1 MRRNPGYA
9 SAAVLSLNDDCTPF
23 IGRRV
28 RVVGQV
34 EKVIGNILNMK
45 QGEWTIK
52 VELNENYHNE
62 HYEFQF
68 LEVMGPLEA
77 IEDHTLRIRLESIR
91 GMRNFSMDLYCE
103 AVRRRNAFIRSHFM

>member
-28 RVVGQV
+28 RVVGQLDRLVMISCRV

-77 IEDHTLRIRLESIR
+77 IEDHVLYSSSLSRRLSES
-91 GMRNFSMDLYCE
+91 D
-103 AVRRRNAFIRSHFM
+103 

>member
-1 MRRNPGYA
+1 MISCR
-9 SAAVLSLNDDCTPF
+9 
-23 IGRRV
+23 
-28 RVVGQV
+28 V

-52 VELNENYHNE
+52 VELNE

-77 IEDHTLRIRLESIR
+77 IEDHVLYSSSLSRRLSES
-91 GMRNFSMDLYCE
+91 D
-103 AVRRRNAFIRSHFM
+103 